1 MSAEPT
7 PFSLGFDA
15 LLTFLQRNDRTR
27 KRPAS
32 FRGFLIYPEESLQLH
47 RYRVVFAD
55 EGNEHAAA
63 FVCQYGAG
71 SFYLSL
77 DLLATRSVQLPPS
90 YPYLHTL
97 LSDIT
102 SRIVLDRSTVAGI
115 AYNTQR
121 KLDLAAHS
129 RVWRQVPVYRN
140 G

>member
-55 EGNEHAAA
+55 
-63 FVCQYGAG
+63 
-71 SFYLSL
+71 
-77 DLLATRSVQLPPS
+77 R
-90 YPYLHTL
+90 
-97 LSDIT
+97 
-102 SRIVLDRSTVAGI
+102 
-115 AYNTQR
+115 R
-121 KLDLAAHS
+121 KRA
-129 RVWRQVPVYRN
+129 RRGVRVPVRSRFLLPQSGLAGDAERAVAAVVPVPAHVAIGHN
-140 G
+140 Q